1 MLTFCICLPSL
12 PAFLC
17 ICCSVTAIYDTVQGL
32 LLCHRQ
38 ATAYDIYDN
47 QLFEDEELQSDGKLN
62 EAMIRSCGSY
72 HAEAR

>member
-1 MLTFCICLPSL
+1 M
-12 PAFLC
+12 
-17 ICCSVTAIYDTVQGL
+17 TAIYDTVQGL